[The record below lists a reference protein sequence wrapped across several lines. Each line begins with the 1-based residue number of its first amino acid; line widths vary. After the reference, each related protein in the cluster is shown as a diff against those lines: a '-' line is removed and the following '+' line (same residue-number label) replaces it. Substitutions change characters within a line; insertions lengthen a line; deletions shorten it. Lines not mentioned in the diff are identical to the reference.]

1 MRSFRCLALLLA
13 LPFAATQVVLAQ
25 SSSSSS
31 QAPAAP
37 ALSPSQS
44 QQTPSL
50 NQQEMTVQERIRQRR
65 EQRRQQAIHDTYAH
79 LYEIYTGMGYL
90 RFSPGPSLQR
100 TTLYGWDTEFT
111 RYYNVKL
118 GVTADVRG
126 YYGTAYVGLNQATDS
141 AITRPSISTY
151 NFLLGPT
158 YRVILHPK
166 YSIAG
171 RVMGGLAM
179 SDFSGDTDGY
189 PPQQLGLWPD
199 GDTFAVSAAILGEYN
214 VSPTF
219 ALRLGGDDYVT
230 GFGSTMQ
237 NSVGFTFGFVY
248 RFGKQ

>member
-13 LPFAATQVVLAQ
+13 LPFAAMHVVFAQ

-31 QAPAAP
+31 QAPA
-37 ALSPSQS
+37 LKQSQS
-44 QQTPSL
+44 QTGQTPSL
-50 NQQEMTVQERIRQRR
+50 NQQEMTVQERIRLRR

-90 RFSPGPSLQR
+90 RFTPGPSLQR
-100 TTLYGWDTEFT
+100 VTLYGWDTGFT
-111 RYYNVKL
+111 RYYSVRL

-126 YYGTAYVGLNQATDS
+126 YYGSPFVGLNAETDS
-141 AITRPSISTY
+141 AITKPAISTY

-158 YRVILHPK
+158 YRLILHPK

-171 RVMGGLAM
+171 RVMGGYAL
-179 SDFSGDTDGY
+179 SDFSGDTNGY
-189 PPQQLGLWPD
+189 PSQDLGLWPD
-199 GDTFAVSAAILGEYN
+199 GNTFAASAAILGEYN

-219 ALRLGGDDYVT
+219 ALRLGGNDFVT
-230 GFGSTMQ
+230 GFGSTIQ

>member
-1 MRSFRCLALLLA
+1 MRSFRCFVLLLA
-13 LPFAATQVVLAQ
+13 LPFAATQVVIAQ
-25 SSSSSS
+25 SASSSS
-31 QAPAAP
+31 QAPA
-37 ALSPSQS
+37 LSQS
-44 QQTPSL
+44 QSQTEQTPSL
-50 NQQEMTVQERIRQRR
+50 NQQEMTVQERIRLRR

-79 LYEIYTGMGYL
+79 LYEIYTTMGYL

-100 TTLYGWDTEFT
+100 TTLYGWDTGLT
-111 RYYNVKL
+111 RYYNVRL

-158 YRVILHPK
+158 YRLILHPK

-171 RVMGGLAM
+171 RVMGGFAM

-189 PPQQLGLWPD
+189 PSTALGLWPD
-199 GDTFAVSAAILGEYN
+199 GKTFAASAAILGEYN
-214 VSPTF
+214 VSPTL

-230 GFGSTMQ
+230 GFGSTIQ